1 MQGYIKD
8 YRQELKSDIWLMPP
22 LYHRVW
28 QYLKY
33 MANHQDNDIPMNYG
47 SRLKIRRGQCLTSI
61 RNIANGVG
69 YYERAVWREPNPKTI
84 STVLD
89 WLEENE
95 MITIERG
102 QSNRQYTL
110 ITVINWEI
118 YQETEDKSNG
128 KVTSSTKNKKRSKKY
143 SEDST
148 YYKMAIYF
156 YNRVSAV
163 AEAEGL
169 QHLVLKADLQKWAD
183 EFRKIVEI
191 DKIDK
196 KLAKE
201 VMDWVTE
208 DSFWRTNILSAKKL
222 RDKFSDLAIKMR
234 AGKARQQPVK
244 MSKSK
249 QLEIAKEE
257 AFREWV
263 ADGNDP
269 AAFTFKPH

>member
-1 MQGYIKD
+1 M
-8 YRQELKSDIWLMPP
+8 KSDIWLMPP

-33 MANHQDNDIPMNYG
+33 MANHQDNEIPMNDG

-84 STVLD
+84 STVLG